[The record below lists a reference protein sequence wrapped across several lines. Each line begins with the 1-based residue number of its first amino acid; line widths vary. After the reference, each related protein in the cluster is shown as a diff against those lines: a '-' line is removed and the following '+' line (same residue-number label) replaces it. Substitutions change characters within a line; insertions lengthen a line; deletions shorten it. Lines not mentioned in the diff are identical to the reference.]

1 MSQNGG
7 AVREHEDVQSGRQAT
22 APRAGATHA
31 RHASCAAVE
40 RNHELSAKQPTK
52 QSTNAASARRPMHAN
67 ERDGRRCAGGGVGRT

>member
-7 AVREHEDVQSGRQAT
+7 AVREHEDVQSGRQAA

-40 RNHELSAKQPTK
+40 RNHELSAKQPT
-52 QSTNAASARRPMHAN
+52 NAASAQRPMHAN